1 MTNPMITPM
10 NADTNNVMLLVLMDD
25 LSSIEAFMFLNNPIY
40 ILFSF
45 INILKLVKILVLFH
59 YLQYICKNNY
69 EWRYS
74 KKNTSKIL
82 KGQKIYAN
90 TSIFFYGER
99 CRRNNDA
106 LNKFAKLADTST
118 TSHELER
125 NLDMMLGH
133 TASYCEIVKK
143 PKDHLY
149 KAYKLWSSYIKL
161 HMVEINEIYK
171 NEQSK

>member
-1 MTNPMITPM
+1 M
-10 NADTNNVMLLVLMDD
+10 NGDIAKRIL
-25 LSSIEAFMFLNNPIY
+25 AKFL
-40 ILFSF
+40 
-45 INILKLVKILVLFH
+45 K
-59 YLQYICKNNY
+59 
-69 EWRYS
+69 E
-74 KKNTSKIL
+74 
-82 KGQKIYAN
+82 QKIYAN

-106 LNKFAKLADTST
+106 LNKFAKLADAST

-143 PKDHLY
+143 TKDHLY
-149 KAYKLWSSYIKL
+149 EAYKLWSSYIKL